1 MDDTETIPNK
11 RLMNARKIPIPMYN
25 HSLLKILHVLS
36 ITRRKPVLPVVS
48 AVDDMRYNLKVVN
61 NALRKVE

>member
-1 MDDTETIPNK
+1 
-11 RLMNARKIPIPMYN
+11 MYN
-25 HSLLKILHVLS
+25 HSLLKVLHVLS

-48 AVDDMRYNLKVVN
+48 AVDSDDMKYNLMAVN